1 VETALAHVP
10 LRAAILAGSAGRGD
24 ADFFSDLDVLLYVDE
39 LPQERTLDAI
49 RTAVGGTDPV
59 PKEATEHACGLEFHL
74 NGVRTEVVF
83 VSVARV
89 EWVLAQ
95 LRERPDEIE
104 PTQQK
109 VLLGMLE
116 GLVLHGEELVEGWQQ
131 RIADYPE
138 PLRRLLIERHWRFFP
153 LWYHADEIAA
163 RDAELWR
170 IDVLLDA
177 AFDLLAV
184 LAALNRLYFARM
196 ELKRTRAFTERMEL
210 APADLAERLT
220 SLFQLA
226 PDRAAAQLAA
236 LVEETRALVAAELPD
251 LELPL
256 RFPPGTRKQPWV
268 PRPPN

>member
-1 VETALAHVP
+1 VEAALAHVP
-10 LRAAILAGSAGRGD
+10 LAAAILAGSAGRGD

-49 RTAVGGTDPV
+49 RVAVGGTDPL
-59 PKEATEHACGLEFHL
+59 PKESTEHACGVEFQL
-74 NGVRTEVVF
+74 DGVRTEVVF
-83 VSVARV
+83 FTVARV
-89 EWVLAQ
+89 EWLLEQ
-95 LRERPDEIE
+95 LRERADEID

-116 GLVLHGEELVEGWQQ
+116 GLVLHGEELVEDWQQ
-131 RIADYPE
+131 RIAEYPE

-163 RDAELWR
+163 RDAEFWR
-170 IDVLLDA
+170 IDILLDA
-177 AFDLLAV
+177 VFDLLAV

-196 ELKRTRAFTERMEL
+196 ELKRMRALTERMEL

-220 SLFQLA
+220 SLFQLG
-226 PDRAAAQLAA
+226 PDQAAAELGA
-236 LVEETRALVAAELPD
+236 LVEETRALVASEFPD

-256 RFPPGTRKQPWV
+256 RFPPGTRKRPWA